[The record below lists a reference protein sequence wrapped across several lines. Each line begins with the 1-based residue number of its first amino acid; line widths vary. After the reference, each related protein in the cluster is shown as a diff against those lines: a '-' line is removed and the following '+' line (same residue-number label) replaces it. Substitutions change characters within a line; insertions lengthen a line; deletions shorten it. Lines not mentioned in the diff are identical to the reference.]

1 MKSKERLCNW
11 WFVWRLRR
19 ASVDVGSR
27 VHVSRDARVG
37 QGTILRDGVGLGWGV
52 TIADKCL
59 IGPGAMLENITVDDR
74 CHLEAG
80 VICTG
85 KGAGR
90 IVIGSD
96 SYVGIG
102 AVLDWS
108 AELRIGNFVHIAGPS
123 TGLWT
128 HTSAKMALEGVPLG
142 ADDTRTRPVAPVV
155 IGDNVYIGGNCTIY
169 PGVRIGSHAV
179 VAPNSAVSHDVPSG
193 TMVGGVPARV
203 IKQLS

>member
-1 MKSKERLCNW
+1 MRPKQKLSNL

-19 ASVDVGSR
+19 AGVDVGFR
-27 VHVSRDARVG
+27 VQVSRDARVG
-37 QGTILRDGVGLGWGV
+37 HGTILRDGVGLGWGV
-52 TIADKCL
+52 AIGSNCL
-59 IGPGAMLENITVDDR
+59 IGPGASLENITVGDR
-74 CHLEAG
+74 CQIEAG

-102 AVLDWS
+102 AALDWS
-108 AELRIGNFVHIAGPS
+108 ADLRIGNFVHIAGPS

-128 HTSAKMALEGVPLG
+128 HSSAKMALEGVPLG
-142 ADDTRTRPVAPVV
+142 ADDARTRPVAPVV

-169 PGVRIGSHAV
+169 PGVKIGPHAV
-179 VAPNSAVSHDVPSG
+179 VAPNSAVAHDVPPRA
-193 TMVGGVPARV
+193 MVGGVPALV
-203 IKQLS
+203 IKQLF

>member
-1 MKSKERLCNW
+1 MRLKEGLSNLW
-11 WFVWRLRR
+11 LVSRLRR
-19 ASVDVGSR
+19 AGVHIGSR
-27 VHVSRDARVG
+27 VRVSRETRVG
-37 QGTILRDGVGLGWGV
+37 QGTILRDGVCLGWGV
-52 TIADKCL
+52 AIGTNCL
-59 IGPGAMLENITVDDR
+59 IGPGAVLENVTIGDR
-74 CHLEAG
+74 SQVESG

-90 IVIGSD
+90 ILIGND

-108 AELRIGNFVHIAGPS
+108 ADLRIGSFVHIAGPS

-142 ADDTRTRPVAPVV
+142 SDDPRTRPVAPVV

-169 PGVRIGSHAV
+169 PGVRIGPCAV
-179 VAPNSAVSHDVPSG
+179 VAPNSAVAHDVLPG